1 MRAREHLGRPIGVL
15 LVLAGLAGPAT
26 AGRLDHAEQYRACLT
41 LASRD
46 ARGAIESASVWR
58 RAGGGAAAAHCTAVA
73 LIALKQYA
81 DAAIRLEAL
90 AAELPPD
97 SRVNPADILGQAAN
111 AWLLAERDDEA
122 LRLIDEALVM
132 APDAPELHVDRARIL
147 AHHGQYEA
155 ALANLDK
162 ALASDPTD
170 DDALAFRASALRR
183 QGRLVD
189 ALADATTAL
198 EINPDNASA
207 RLERG
212 IIRKALGDLEAAR
225 GDWRETVARHA
236 GTPAGDAASQYLQSL
251 D

>member
-1 MRAREHLGRPIGVL
+1 MRTREHVALWLAPLLLLG
-15 LVLAGLAGPAT
+15 GLAGPAT

-41 LASRD
+41 LAHRD
-46 ARGAIESASVWR
+46 ARGAIESAAVWR
-58 RAGGGAAAAHCTAVA
+58 RAGGGAAAEHCTAVA
-73 LIALKQYA
+73 LIALQQYA

-90 AAELPPD
+90 AAELPAD
-97 SRVNPADILGQAAN
+97 SRVGPAEILGQAAN
-111 AWLLAERDDEA
+111 AWLLADRDDEA

-132 APDAPELHVDRARIL
+132 TPDAPALHVDRARIL
-147 AHHGQYEA
+147 AHHGQYAA
-155 ALANLDK
+155 ALADLDK
-162 ALASDPTD
+162 ALAADPSD

-212 IIRKALGDLEAAR
+212 IIQKALGDIDAAR
-225 GDWRETVARHA
+225 TDWRETVERHA
-236 GTPAGDAASQYLQSL
+236 GTPAGDAAGQYLQSL

>member
-1 MRAREHLGRPIGVL
+1 MRIREHVALWLTPLLLLG
-15 LVLAGLAGPAT
+15 GLAAPAT

-41 LASRD
+41 LAHRD
-46 ARGAIESASVWR
+46 ARGAIESAAVWR
-58 RAGGGAAAAHCTAVA
+58 QAGGGAAADHCAAVA
-73 LIALKQYA
+73 LIELKQYA

-90 AAELPPD
+90 AAELPAG

-111 AWLLAERDDEA
+111 AWLLADRDDEA
-122 LRLIDEALVM
+122 LRLIGEALAM
-132 APDAPELHVDRARIL
+132 APNAPELHVDRARIL

-155 ALANLDK
+155 ALGDLDK
-162 ALASDPTD
+162 ALAVDPTD

-212 IIRKALGDLEAAR
+212 LIQKALGDAEAAR
-225 GDWRETVARHA
+225 VDWRETVARHA

>member
-1 MRAREHLGRPIGVL
+1 MLL
-15 LVLAGLAGPAT
+15 LVLSVLVEPAA
-26 AGRLDHAEQYRACLT
+26 AGRLDHAEQYRACLA
-41 LASRD
+41 LAYRD
-46 ARGAIESASVWR
+46 AHGAIESATVWR
-58 RAGGGAAAAHCTAVA
+58 NAGGGAAADHCAAVA
-73 LIALKQYA
+73 LIELKQYA

-90 AAELPPD
+90 AGELPPD
-97 SRVNPADILGQAAN
+97 SQVSPADILGQAAN
-111 AWLLAERDDEA
+111 AWLLANRDDEA
-122 LRLIDEALVM
+122 LRLIDEALAM
-132 APDAPELHVDRARIL
+132 APNAPELHVDRARIL

-155 ALANLDK
+155 ALANLDE
-162 ALASDPTD
+162 ALAANPSD

-198 EINPDNASA
+198 EINGDNASA

-212 IIRKALGDLEAAR
+212 IIRKALGDIEAAR
-225 GDWRETVARHA
+225 TDWRETVARHA